1 MAVASLDSRRVTL
14 QPFPSLVCPE
24 GHPIRG
30 LARSLQEVTFTCS
43 YPLARGTCD
52 RLVYVITD
60 WQTRGRVTLS
70 LVVAVTKEE
79 IRRMR
84 LMPLQQKLEFLGL
97 TKEMRDAN
105 QSC

>member
-1 MAVASLDSRRVTL
+1 MSRRVTL

-30 LARSLQEVTFTCS
+30 LARSLQEVTFTCT
-43 YPLARGTCD
+43 YPLTRGACD
-52 RLVYVITD
+52 QSVYVITD
-60 WQTRGRVTLS
+60 WRSEGRVTLS

-84 LMPLQQKLEFLGL
+84 LMPMGEKLAYLGL
-97 TKEMRDAN
+97 TQEVRRADQARRN
-105 QSC
+105 